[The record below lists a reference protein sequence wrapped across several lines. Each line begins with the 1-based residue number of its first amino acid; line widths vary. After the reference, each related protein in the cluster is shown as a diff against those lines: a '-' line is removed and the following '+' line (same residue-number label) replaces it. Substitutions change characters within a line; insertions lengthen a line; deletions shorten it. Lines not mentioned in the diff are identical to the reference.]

1 MSAHPQQ
8 SPDMNK
14 ASPHLGW
21 LVTSAATEQIV
32 LGDGQSSAIQP
43 ITIQTAFSDFK
54 KNKTLMHFYYI
65 LSHLENILPIR
76 GKNCEYKCSRYTYV
90 HKEPQ

>member
-8 SPDMNK
+8 SPNMNK

-32 LGDGQSSAIQP
+32 LGDGQSSTIQP
-43 ITIQTAFSDFK
+43 ITIQTAFSELK
-54 KNKTLMHFYYI
+54 KQKL
-65 LSHLENILPIR
+65 
-76 GKNCEYKCSRYTYV
+76 
-90 HKEPQ
+90 

>member
-43 ITIQTAFSDFK
+43 ITIQAAFSDLK
-54 KNKTLMHFYYI
+54 KNFNALLLHFI
-65 LSHLENILPIR
+65 ALREHPSHQR
-76 GKNCEYKCSRYTYV
+76 KNCEYKCSRYTYV
-90 HKEPQ
+90 HMEPQ

>member
-43 ITIQTAFSDFK
+43 ITIQKEFSDEK
-54 KNKTLMHFYYI
+54 KTSFNALLLHFI
-65 LSHLENILPIR
+65 ALREHSSHQR
-76 GKNCEYKCSRYTYV
+76 ANCEYKCSRYTYV
-90 HKEPQ
+90 HKKPQ